1 MNKTVKIIL
10 GIAVS
15 LALIYVLKFFKDSN
29 AKEVIDYKIES
40 PFYSTLDTKIVAT
53 GKLNPEEEIEL
64 KPQISGIIDEIFVEE
79 GDLVRKGDLIARIRV
94 VPNEQALVSAKSR
107 INSLKLSFDNSQ
119 TVFNRNKTL
128 FDKGVISKQDF
139 ENSEL
144 SLNQS
149 KENYEQAQ
157 DDYQIIKQGS
167 LSGGS
172 SANTTIIAQ
181 IPGTIL
187 EIPVREGDQVIQ
199 SNNFNAGTTIATVA
213 DMSQMIF
220 EGKVD
225 ESEVGKLEEGKEIIV
240 VLGAINEKEFP
251 AVLTFVAPKGI
262 EQNGA
267 VQFTIK
273 ADVDINSSTRIRAG
287 YSANAEIE
295 LESKD
300 SVLVIK
306 EALLQFNRITEK
318 PFVELLKENGRFQ
331 TKNVE
336 IGLSDGINVEI
347 LEGIE
352 EGDEIKVWN
361 KASEENNEDEEKMM
375 NNKTSN
381 PMKHIAIALFLLG
394 TLSSFAQK
402 KWTLKECVRSCY
414 RKQYLC

>member
-64 KPQISGIIDEIFVEE
+64 KPQISGIIDAIFVEE

-107 INSLKLSFDNSQ
+107 INSLKLSFNNSQ

-172 SANTTIIAQ
+172 SANTTIVAQ
-181 IPGTIL
+181 ISGIIL

-225 ESEVGKLEEGKEIIV
+225 ESEVGKLEEGKDIV
-240 VLGAINEKEFP
+240 VILGAINEKEFP

-273 ADVDINSSTRIRAG
+273 ADVDIDSSTRIRAG

-331 TKNVE
+331 TMNVE
-336 IGLSDGINVEI
+336 IGISDGINVEI
-347 LEGIE
+347 IEGIE

-361 KASEENNEDEEKMM
+361 KASEENNEDEEDD
-375 NNKTSN
+375 
-381 PMKHIAIALFLLG
+381 
-394 TLSSFAQK
+394 
-402 KWTLKECVRSCY
+402 E
-414 RKQYLC
+414 